1 MNLTKRTSFK
11 QHLLLSSLLFGLFFG
26 AGNLIFPI
34 HLGQMSGQ
42 NWVPAT
48 LGFVISA
55 VLLPLFSVLALSVTK
70 SKSMYDMA
78 LPVGETFALLFLIA
92 AHASMGLFIG
102 SPRLATVSFTM
113 GVKPF
118 LPNESWTHPALFV
131 FSALFFGLIV
141 YLAYNQNSI
150 VNSVGKILNPLFV
163 GLLFFLFF
171 VAFVVNG
178 DLTNLPLMPAAGKG
192 TGSFI
197 NGFLEGYNTMD
208 ALAGLGFGVTIITAL
223 KVFVKDEK
231 KQAWSVAKV
240 GFFALGFEAV
250 IYVLLIA
257 LGVASLAYTKMS
269 VDGGTAFTIIMR
281 HYTGAAGA
289 AVLAALT
296 FLACLT
302 TALGVLQSFSQDL
315 GNRFPKVG
323 YHKFLF
329 FSNFVAF
336 CIANFGL
343 DQIILFSLP
352 VLVFLYPLAI
362 TLILLALL
370 HHFIGKNG
378 VVYKV
383 TMGLVLVPS
392 VLDTLHALP
401 PVLHGPFVG
410 LDAWCNTHVPLF
422 SMSLD
427 FIPFMVVGFVV
438 SVLYV
443 KLSGKS
449 LRKDN

>member
-1 MNLTKRTSFK
+1 MKLKMKSNFK

-34 HLGQMSGQ
+34 HLGQISGE
-42 NWVPAT
+42 NWLPAA
-48 LGFVISA
+48 LGFVLSA
-55 VLLPLFSVLALSVTK
+55 VLLPLGSILALSITK
-70 SKSMYDMA
+70 SKSMYDLA
-78 LPVGETFALLFLIA
+78 LPVGTTFSLLFLIF

-118 LPNESWTHPALFV
+118 LPNNSWVHPALFI
-131 FSALFFGLIV
+131 FSALFFSLIV

-150 VNSVGKILNPLFV
+150 INSVGKFLNPLFII
-163 GLLFFLFF
+163 LLFSLFF
-171 VAFVVNG
+171 IAFCLQG
-178 DLTNLPLMPAAGKG
+178 DLTKLPSIPVAGKG

-231 KQAWSVAKV
+231 KHAWSVAKV
-240 GFFALGFEAV
+240 GFSALGLEAL

-257 LGVASLAYTKMS
+257 LGVASLSYTKIS
-269 VDGGTAFTIIMR
+269 TDGGTAFTIIMN
-281 HYTGAAGA
+281 HYTGAFGA
-289 AVLAALT
+289 AVLAVLT
-296 FLACLT
+296 FLACVT

-315 GNRFPKVG
+315 GNRFPKIG
-323 YHKFLF
+323 YHKFLV
-329 FSNFVAF
+329 FSNLIAF
-336 CIANFGL
+336 GLANLGL

-362 TLILLALL
+362 TLILLALCCKV
-370 HHFIGKNG
+370 IGKNKII
-378 VVYKV
+378 YRV
-383 TMGLVLVPS
+383 TMTLVLIPAT
-392 VLDTLHALP
+392 LDMFHSLPPMLHA
-401 PVLHGPFVG
+401 PFTA
-410 LDAWCNTHVPLF
+410 LDKWCVTNIPLF

-427 FIPFMVVGFVV
+427 FIPFMLTGFIG
-438 SVLYV
+438 SVIYV
-443 KLSGKS
+443 KLFQK
-449 LRKDN
+449 K